1 MSKIMSLQIQFEDL
15 VNLPRSIKQI
25 ALSIIFIL
33 SFLVGYWLFIQEKLT
48 LLDVQSQK
56 QASYQAQLKT
66 KINHLA
72 KRSQYQS
79 QIDTLNIEYNQLMD
93 ELPQKENVSSLID
106 QITDIALTSG
116 LKFHLIR
123 PLDSRSQKNY
133 SELPIE
139 IVVEGT
145 YNQVGRFISGLVSM
159 PRVVTVDSFTLKQAE
174 QRKSLIL
181 TLNAMTYHN
190 LDQSKASIRERKNE
204 TD

>member
-33 SFLVGYWLFIQEKLT
+33 SFLVGYWFFIQEKLT

-56 QASYQAQLKT
+56 QASYQGQLKT